1 MKYIFS
7 FLFILFSV
15 NSFAN
20 NILDIDNKIQE
31 AKKQNK
37 ELMIFFHI
45 PDCPYCEA
53 MLNEN
58 FKNNTITT
66 LIDKNFILVDIYT
79 ANKVDIVFKDF
90 KGSPKEFAKHIKA
103 TAYPA
108 TLFMDENSNIIY
120 SAIGYRNVQEYIHE
134 LKYIITKSYKQMPLD
149 EFVVKMEIEDEL

>member
-7 FLFILFSV
+7 FLLILFSV
-15 NSFAN
+15 NSFASD
-20 NILDIDNKIQE
+20 IIDIDKKIQK

-53 MLNEN
+53 MLDGN
-58 FKNNTITT
+58 FKNNSIIK
-66 LIDKNFILVDIYT
+66 LIEENFILVDIYT
-79 ANKVDIVFKDF
+79 ANKVDIVFKNF
-90 KGSPKEFAKHIKA
+90 KGSPKEFAKHVKA

-108 TLFMDENSNIIY
+108 TLFMDRNSNIFY
-120 SAIGYRNVQEYIHE
+120 SAIGYRNIQEYIHE
-134 LKYIITKSYKQMPLD
+134 LKYIITKNYKQMPLD